1 MAAENTY
8 LWDWEK
14 IAQAGGEMPDGL
26 PLVDQMAFTIMR
38 SIYADYHQKR
48 ITRDIA
54 AAEKKKV
61 WRSYEQMRDKSIF
74 EGKLAKKQADLF
86 VAVEQCASA
95 YQKNRTLENAD
106 NLVRAIYGFM

>member
-1 MAAENTY
+1 MANENTY
-8 LWDWEK
+8 LWEWEK
-14 IAQAGGEMPDGL
+14 AAQAGGEMPDGL
-26 PLVDQMAFTIMR
+26 PLVDQMAFTTMR

-61 WRSYEQMRDKSIF
+61 WRSYEQMRGKAVF
-74 EGKLAKKQADLF
+74 EEELAKKQANLF
-86 VAVEQCASA
+86 VAAEQWASA

-106 NLVRAIYGFM
+106 NLIRAVYGFV